1 MTTAWFAVILV
12 AVSTIFSGLSPTF
25 LKKGAKKF
33 TLNPI
38 KLWKKPSLLLKN
50 WGIITGVSCDIIS
63 SIMNIVALRFGE
75 LSVLY
80 PINSLT
86 YVSSCLFAVRFLK
99 EKMTLLK
106 WSGVVLIVIGVVL
119 VTRGMS

>member
-1 MTTAWFAVILV
+1 MNTAWFAVILV
-12 AVSTIFSGLSPTF
+12 AVSTIFSGLSPIF

-33 TLNPI
+33 TLNPV

-50 WGIITGVSCDIIS
+50 WGVITGISCDIIS
-63 SIMNIVALRFGE
+63 SIMNVIALRFGE
-75 LSVLY
+75 LSILY

-86 YVSSCLFAVRFLK
+86 YISSCLFATKFLK

-106 WSGVVLIVIGVVL
+106 WSGVLLIVIGVLL
-119 VTRGMS
+119 VTAGMK

>member
-1 MTTAWFAVILV
+1 MSTAWFAVILV
-12 AVSTIFSGLSPTF
+12 AVSTIFSGLSPNF

-50 WGIITGVSCDIIS
+50 WGVITGVSCDIIS